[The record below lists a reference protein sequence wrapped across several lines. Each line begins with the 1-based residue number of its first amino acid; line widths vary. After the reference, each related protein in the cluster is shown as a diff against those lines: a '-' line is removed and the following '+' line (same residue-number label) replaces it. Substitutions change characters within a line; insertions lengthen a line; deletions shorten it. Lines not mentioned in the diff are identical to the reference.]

1 MRGRTTHLKK
11 IDVGYTDPDSLSS
24 WSSVEPNSVG
34 GDREMED
41 FGVGVGVRV
50 VVLGDSWV
58 EDRVEEGA
66 GRSWVEFVCEL
77 LSCSSHL
84 NFASS
89 RHSSS
94 SFPSSYP
101 SQEPRGVKTS
111 NKIRSLLQNSHSS
124 TPPTTHTTLPDLST
138 QIQTYLSLP
147 RPSQKP
153 SETLFIISLGF
164 WDIYHL
170 SALPFPFAQDGVA
183 LASII
188 QRIPKKR
195 TENLVTEEEEHERR
209 RMFRVIVPKVLDPSL
224 TPGWVENR
232 LVKSSARER
241 DGGVGWINNVFS
253 VVSSST
259 SGIHDMPKEVEEKKA
274 SNDQETIPRSIEGE
288 KQTAIWDPHPQTQ
301 TQTHSPTT
309 TNPTSNT
316 HPIPEKDT
324 FIPDIPA
331 YILSTIHENPLQDTS
346 QVENT
351 GLGAGESAINSVKT
365 PCFSS
370 TYTAGAAETREE
382 EEEEERRICR

>member
-11 IDVGYTDPDSLSS
+11 IYVGYTDPDSLSS
-24 WSSVEPNSVG
+24 WSSVKPNSVG
-34 GDREMED
+34 GDRETED
-41 FGVGVGVRV
+41 FGVGVG
-50 VVLGDSWV
+50 
-58 EDRVEEGA
+58 
-66 GRSWVEFVCEL
+66 

-111 NKIRSLLQNSHSS
+111 NKIRSLLQNSHS

-138 QIQTYLSLP
+138 QVQTYLSLP

-232 LVKSSARER
+232 LVRGFEGATRKESVAEEQKNAAYLT
-241 DGGVGWINNVFS
+241 DS

-259 SGIHDMPKEVEEKKA
+259 SGIHDIPKEVEEKKA
-274 SNDQETIPRSIEGE
+274 SNDQETIPWSIEGE

-316 HPIPEKDT
+316 HPIPEKDA

-351 GLGAGESAINSVKT
+351 GLGAGESVLNSVKT
-365 PCFSS
+365 PCCSS

-382 EEEEERRICR
+382 EEEAEERRICR